1 MNPLIPNAY
10 EVVVFYVVP
19 LVITVVLAIVVYKLI
34 KRSTKETE
42 LHRNSDDQHPDH
54 DS

>member
-10 EVVVFYVVP
+10 EVVVFYVLP

-34 KRSTKETE
+34 RRSTKDTE
-42 LHRNSDDQHPDH
+42 LHRKSDAQHPDH

>member
-10 EVVVFYVVP
+10 EVVVFYVLP

-34 KRSTKETE
+34 RRSTKETE
-42 LHRNSDDQHPDH
+42 LHRNSDVHLTDH